1 MKEIKRQKIDKK
13 VRGSM
18 LNRLPGILFIALSI
32 VLGLEGCASVKKP
45 IPNMAEIPG
54 TPDQYRIGQI
64 IELSSGGVISFEKLI
79 ENIASVD
86 LIFVGEVHDNPDHHL
101 IEVQI
106 LEAVMAENRQLTIA
120 MEFFQEPAQPVL
132 DRYIQGKIGEEEF
145 LKEVDWKEQWGFP
158 YSYYRPLMLVAKQ
171 NGSKVLAI
179 NAPSDI
185 VKKVA
190 YNGLASLDQSERD
203 QIASEIDL
211 NNEAHKEYIREIYG
225 QHGHGS
231 LKSFENF
238 YEAQCVW
245 EDTMAQNIAD
255 YLIREDGKMIVFT
268 GNGHI
273 VNKFGIPDRVIDR
286 KPVSM
291 VTIMPYDLQGTEI
304 IKKGT
309 ADYIWLTPSYP
320 HMLISSFQ

>member
-1 MKEIKRQKIDKK
+1 
-13 VRGSM
+13 M
-18 LNRLPGILFIALSI
+18 LSRLPGILSFALS
-32 VLGLEGCASVKKP
+32 VLLVSLGCASVKKP
-45 IPNMAEIPG
+45 VPNIAVIPG
-54 TPDQYRIGQI
+54 ISDQYRIGQI
-64 IELSSGGVISFEKLI
+64 IDLSSGEAIPFEQLI

-101 IEVQI
+101 IQVQI
-106 LEAVMAENRQLTIA
+106 LQAFIAEERPVTLA
-120 MEFFQEPAQPVL
+120 MEFFQKPVQPIL
-132 DRYIQGKIGEEEF
+132 DRYIQGEIGEEAF
-145 LKEVDWKEQWGFP
+145 LKEVDWKKQWGFP
-158 YSYYRPLMLVAKQ
+158 YSYYRPLMLLAKQ

-190 YNGLASLDQSERD
+190 YDGLESLDQSEHD
-203 QIASEIDL
+203 QIASEIGLD
-211 NNEAHKEYIREIYG
+211 NEAHREYLREIYR
-225 QHGHGS
+225 QHGHGT
-231 LKSFENF
+231 LKAFEYF

-255 YLIREDGKMIVFT
+255 YLIKEDGKMIVFT

-273 VNKFGIPDRVIDR
+273 VNKFGIPDRVINR

-291 VTIMPYDLQGTEI
+291 VTIMPYDLYGTETI
-304 IKKGT
+304 EKGT

-320 HMLISSFQ
+320 HRFMSSL